1 MGECG
6 EEEGEKQREKGTQG
20 EEVGRL
26 ELEQERETKKKTF
39 GKQKKGRVFAF
50 ITQSHP
56 AIHIYAFNKYLLYI
70 YVMPATEEQFFVLS

>member
-1 MGECG
+1 MWRGRG
-6 EEEGEKQREKGTQG
+6 RKTEGEGYTGTGSGETGAGARET
-20 EEVGRL
+20 
-26 ELEQERETKKKTF
+26 ETKKKTF